1 MSSSVFVV
9 QEDGSGLWIA
19 GCFDSRCQGDMRCGD
34 GMHTL
39 AEEPT
44 KAAANRIASGHRK
57 LLATIPDPCKPK
69 AGECEA
75 CGQSRTAIRELQD
88 LVRTLEAGLAEM
100 RNNR

>member
-1 MSSSVFVV
+1 VSSSVFVV
-9 QEDGSGLWIA
+9 QEETTGRWIA
-19 GCFDSRCQGDMRCGD
+19 GCCDERCEDLPGCFGE

-44 KAAANRIASGHRK
+44 KAAADRVATRHRK

-75 CGQSRTAIRELQD
+75 CGQSRTVIRELQD
-88 LVRTLEAGLAEM
+88 LVRPLEARLIKE
-100 RNNR
+100 